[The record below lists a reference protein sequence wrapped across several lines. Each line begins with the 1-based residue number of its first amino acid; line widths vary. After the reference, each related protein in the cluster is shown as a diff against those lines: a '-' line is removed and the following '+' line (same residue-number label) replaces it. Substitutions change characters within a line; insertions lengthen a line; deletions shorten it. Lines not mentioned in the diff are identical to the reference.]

1 MTYLVIVP
9 FIVDPFIRRAE
20 SRSGASAH
28 QAPDVDDGNSS
39 EDEEEVDDGNGDNV
53 GEEVT
58 EGGEQL
64 SQQLHE
70 VQTEE
75 QQHLAEE
82 EANKIRVYK

>member
-1 MTYLVIVP
+1 MGP
-9 FIVDPFIRRAE
+9 FIVDP
-20 SRSGASAH
+20 SA
-28 QAPDVDDGNSS
+28 QQLLGIYVGNSGDD
-39 EDEEEVDDGNGDNV
+39 EKKDEEEVDDGNGDNV

-64 SQQLHE
+64 SQQLHD

-82 EANKIRVYK
+82 EANKIRVYKWVLVTKHK